1 MGSRSALIGR
11 KSLGLFAA
19 KITGAAAIEVLRP
32 IVNTIVRPIESSNFQ
47 AALCKC
53 GFNSLCMFGSLCL
66 FGTISFGYCDVRLR
80 KKRVVVS
87 GFLPYS
93 SV

>member
-19 KITGAAAIEVLRP
+19 KITGAAAIEVLRL
-32 IVNTIVRPIESSNFQ
+32 IVNTIVPPIESSNFQ
-47 AALCKC
+47 AALCTC
-53 GFNSLCMFGSLCL
+53 GFSCLCL
-66 FGTISFGYCDVRLR
+66 FGSISFGYCDVRLR

-93 SV
+93 SA